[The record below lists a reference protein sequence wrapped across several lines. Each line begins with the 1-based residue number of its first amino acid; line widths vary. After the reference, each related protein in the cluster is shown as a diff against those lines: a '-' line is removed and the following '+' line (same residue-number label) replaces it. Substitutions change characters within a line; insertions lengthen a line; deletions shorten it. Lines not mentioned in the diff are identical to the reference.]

1 MEVEVISPLFIHSGA
16 LEGALREKEEA
27 IINFKK
33 HAVLQ
38 LVYIR
43 AGSVVVS

>member
-1 MEVEVISPLFIHSGA
+1 MDVEVISPLFIHSGA
-16 LEGALREKEEA
+16 LEGALRREERLL
-27 IINFKK
+27 IDFKK

-43 AGSVVVS
+43 AGSVVTS